1 MFLHASVVPSR
12 EQSSTQAERRH
23 RDGADHPE
31 LHLARPCAA
40 IGRHALCGHRT
51 DACDRDSRRHQGL
64 ELVPHCQLTMRILM
78 SEKIGRSQW
87 LFVTCSHPGRYGSW
101 QWLCA
106 SVVGRSRC
114 APADFLSVALS
125 LSLESHRLHHHTA
138 AAVTQIERCRC
149 FVRWFIGISMQPA
162 TNHTTLVLNTTSGAT
177 ETSWISDS
185 GPH

>member
-1 MFLHASVVPSR
+1 MSSSSR
-12 EQSSTQAERRH
+12 RLAGERRR

-31 LHLARPCAA
+31 LHLARPRAA

-51 DACDRDSRRHQGL
+51 CICDRDSRRHQGL
-64 ELVPHCQLTMRILM
+64 ELVPHCQLTMRISM
-78 SEKIGRSQW
+78 SEKMAARSG
-87 LFVTCSHPGRYGSW
+87 CSSHPGRYGSW

-138 AAVTQIERCRC
+138 AAVTQIEHCRC
-149 FVRWFIGISMQPA
+149 FVRWFVGIAMQPA
-162 TNHTTLVLNTTSGAT
+162 TNHTTLVLDTTSGAT
-177 ETSWISDS
+177 ETSWIGDS